1 MQVYGVLFLPY
12 AIFQLPDPSHGWH
25 EDSRMYGSIL
35 WQCALHKSG
44 SVYPGHH
51 VRYGPDLVLLGHI
64 PMVHHLEHHLFHL
77 PVIHAWPVDLDSL
90 EGYLC
95 EVAEEDLHE
104 AAGITG
110 HGG

>member
-1 MQVYGVLFLPY
+1 MFRFHNPVYRILRSV
-12 AIFQLPDPSHGWH
+12 
-25 EDSRMYGSIL
+25 L
-35 WQCALHKSG
+35 WQSALHQSG
-44 SVYPGHH
+44 CVYPGGY
-51 VRYGPDLVLLGHI
+51 VRYGPDLVLLGHF
-64 PMVHHLEHHLFHL
+64 PMVHHLEHNLFRL

-95 EVAEEDLHE
+95 EVAEEDLRE